1 MPNFASALA
10 SRNLIRDRTCN
21 SFRFTLTSWPKTRI
35 FLSLSPA
42 WIALLDWFLTHA
54 TKPRVSVVS
63 YLNTVPLVWGMLH
76 GEQRGLF
83 DLSFAIPAECADRLQ
98 SGLADI
104 GIVPAVELNRQK
116 LDIIRGAGIACH
128 GPVRSIFLIS
138 KVPYGEIRKLA
149 ADSTSRTSVALSRV
163 ILARKYGV
171 EPEVR
176 SHAPHLPSMLELAD
190 AALIIGDAALVLD
203 PADLPFHVLDLG
215 AEWVQMTGLP
225 MVFAVWAAR
234 ADLPKQDPQP
244 FLESMRFGI
253 EHVDQIARSEHAKVG
268 VSEDLAR
275 SYLKNNIVFELG
287 DREYAGLQ
295 TFLQYASELRSPVE
309 GRKVSV

>member
-1 MPNFASALA
+1 
-10 SRNLIRDRTCN
+10 
-21 SFRFTLTSWPKTRI
+21 
-35 FLSLSPA
+35 
-42 WIALLDWFLTHA
+42 LLNWFLPPYI
-54 TKPRVSVVS
+54 KPRVSVVS

-76 GEQRGLF
+76 GEQRGIF
-83 DLSFAIPAECADRLQ
+83 DLSFAIPAECADRLE

-116 LDIIRGAGIACH
+116 LEIVRGAGIACH

-149 ADSTSRTSVALSRV
+149 ADSTSRSSVALSRV

-176 SHAPHLPSMLELAD
+176 SHAPHLPSMLEHAD

-203 PADLPFHVLDLG
+203 PDDLPFHVLDLG

-234 ADLPKQDPQP
+234 AELPAQDPKP
-244 FLESMRFGI
+244 FLDSMLHGLAHI
-253 EHVDQIARSEHAKVG
+253 DDIARSEHAKVG

-275 SYLKNNIVFELG
+275 SYLRDNIVFELG
-287 DREYAGLQ
+287 DREYAGLK

-309 GRKVSV
+309 DRPMQGRKVSV

>member
-1 MPNFASALA
+1 
-10 SRNLIRDRTCN
+10 
-21 SFRFTLTSWPKTRI
+21 
-35 FLSLSPA
+35 
-42 WIALLDWFLTHA
+42 
-54 TKPRVSVVS
+54 VVS

-83 DLSFAIPAECADRLQ
+83 DLSFAIPAECADRLE

-116 LDIIRGAGIACH
+116 LEIIRGAGIACH

-138 KVPYGEIRKLA
+138 KVPFEEIRRLA

-176 SHAPHLPSMLELAD
+176 SHKPHLPSMLVDAD
-190 AALIIGDAALVLD
+190 AALIIGDAALVLE
-203 PADLPFHVLDLG
+203 PSELPFHVLDLG
-215 AEWVQMTGLP
+215 AEWTGMTGLP

-234 ADLPKQDPQP
+234 AAASPQDPKP
-244 FLESMRFGI
+244 FLDSLRFGLDHI
-253 EHVDQIARSEHAKVG
+253 DDIARSEHAKAG
-268 VSEDLAR
+268 VSEQLAR
-275 SYLKNNIVFELG
+275 SYLKENIVFELG
-287 DREYAGLQ
+287 DREYAGLT
-295 TFLQYASELRSPVE
+295 TFLQYASELPAEGRPVE
-309 GRKVSV
+309 GRKVSA

>member
-1 MPNFASALA
+1 
-10 SRNLIRDRTCN
+10 
-21 SFRFTLTSWPKTRI
+21 
-35 FLSLSPA
+35 
-42 WIALLDWFLTHA
+42 
-54 TKPRVSVVS
+54 VVS

-83 DLSFAIPAECADRLQ
+83 DLSFAIPAECADRLE

-104 GIVPAVELNRQK
+104 GIVPAVELNRQN
-116 LDIIRGAGIACH
+116 LEIVGGAGIACH
-128 GPVRSIFLIS
+128 GPVRSILLIS

-149 ADSTSRTSVALSRV
+149 TDSTSRTSAALSRV

-176 SHAPHLPSMLELAD
+176 SHKPHLPSMLENAD
-190 AALIIGDAALVLD
+190 AALIIGDGALVLD

-215 AEWVQMTGLP
+215 DEWVKMTGLP

-234 ADLPKQDPQP
+234 AALPPQDPKP
-244 FLESMRFGI
+244 FLDSMRFGR
-253 EHVDQIARSEHAKVG
+253 EHIGDIARSEHAKVG
-268 VSEDLAR
+268 ISEDLAR

-287 DREYAGLQ
+287 DREYAGLK
-295 TFLQYASELRSPVE
+295 TFLQYAAESRIPVE
-309 GRKVSV
+309 ERRASV

>member
-1 MPNFASALA
+1 
-10 SRNLIRDRTCN
+10 
-21 SFRFTLTSWPKTRI
+21 
-35 FLSLSPA
+35 
-42 WIALLDWFLTHA
+42 
-54 TKPRVSVVS
+54 
-63 YLNTVPLVWGMLH
+63 MLH

-116 LDIIRGAGIACH
+116 LEIIPGAGIACH

-138 KVPYGEIRKLA
+138 KVPYAEIRRLA

-176 SHAPHLPSMLELAD
+176 SHAPHLASMLEHAD

-203 PADLPFHVLDLG
+203 PAELPFQVLDLG

-234 ADLPKQDPQP
+234 AELSPQDPQP
-244 FLESMRFGI
+244 FLESLRFGQAHI
-253 EHVDQIARSEHAKVG
+253 DDIARSEHAKVG

-275 SYLKNNIVFELG
+275 SYLQNNIVFQLG
-287 DREYAGLQ
+287 DREYAGLK
-295 TFLQYASELRSPVE
+295 TFLQYASELGSRLE
-309 GRKVSV
+309 EKKVSA

>member
-1 MPNFASALA
+1 
-10 SRNLIRDRTCN
+10 
-21 SFRFTLTSWPKTRI
+21 
-35 FLSLSPA
+35 
-42 WIALLDWFLTHA
+42 
-54 TKPRVSVVS
+54 
-63 YLNTVPLVWGMLH
+63 MLH

-83 DLSFAIPAECADRLQ
+83 DLSFAIPAECADRLE

-138 KVPYGEIRKLA
+138 KVPFGEIRKLA

-176 SHAPHLPSMLELAD
+176 SHAPHLPSMLEHAD

-203 PADLPFHVLDLG
+203 PAELPFHVLDLG

-234 ADLPKQDPQP
+234 GGLPAQDPKP
-244 FLESMRFGI
+244 FLESMRFGL
-253 EHVDQIARSEHAKVG
+253 EHIDDIARSEHAKVG

-275 SYLKNNIVFELG
+275 TYLKDNIVFALG
-287 DREYAGLQ
+287 DREYAGLT
-295 TFLQYASELRSPVE
+295 TFLQYASELRTLTQERPVE

>member
-1 MPNFASALA
+1 M
-10 SRNLIRDRTCN
+10 
-21 SFRFTLTSWPKTRI
+21 
-35 FLSLSPA
+35 
-42 WIALLDWFLTHA
+42 LDWFLDTRYQTTRLSGQLSQYSPAGMGHA
-54 TKPRVSVVS
+54 
-63 YLNTVPLVWGMLH
+63 H

-83 DLSFAIPAECADRLQ
+83 DLSFAIPAECADRLE

-116 LDIIRGAGIACH
+116 LEIIRGAGIACH

-138 KVPYGEIRKLA
+138 KVPSSEIRKLA

-163 ILARKYGV
+163 ILSRKYGV

-176 SHAPHLPSMLELAD
+176 SHAPHLPSMLEHAD

-234 ADLPKQDPQP
+234 AELSAAGSAAVPGIDALRTRPYRRHRTIRARQ
-244 FLESMRFGI
+244 SRRFRRTG
-253 EHVDQIARSEHAKVG
+253 A
-268 VSEDLAR
+268 
-275 SYLKNNIVFELG
+275 IVFERQHRL
-287 DREYAGLQ
+287 RAGRPRVRRPDDFP
-295 TFLQYASELRSPVE
+295 TICFRASDSGWRGERFPYDDAPGSHRPV
-309 GRKVSV
+309 

>member
-1 MPNFASALA
+1 M
-10 SRNLIRDRTCN
+10 
-21 SFRFTLTSWPKTRI
+21 
-35 FLSLSPA
+35 
-42 WIALLDWFLTHA
+42 
-54 TKPRVSVVS
+54 VS
-63 YLNTVPLVWGMLH
+63 YLNTVPLVWGMTH

-83 DLSFAIPAECADRLQ
+83 DLSFAIPAECADRLE

-138 KVPYGEIRKLA
+138 KVPFEEIRRLA

-176 SHAPHLPSMLELAD
+176 SHQPHLPSMLEHAD

-203 PADLPFHVLDLG
+203 PADLPFQVLDLG
-215 AEWVQMTGLP
+215 AEWVKMTGLP
-225 MVFAVWAAR
+225 MVFAVWAQRHA
-234 ADLPKQDPQP
+234 LPPQDPKP
-244 FLESMRFGI
+244 FLESMHFGRNHI
-253 EHVDQIARSEHAKVG
+253 DDIARSEHAKAG
-268 VSEDLAR
+268 VSEELAR
-275 SYLKNNIVFELG
+275 SYLTNNIVFELG
-287 DREYAGLQ
+287 DREYAGLT
-295 TFLQYASELRSPVE
+295 TFLRYASELRSPVE
-309 GRKVSV
+309 GRKVSA

>member
-1 MPNFASALA
+1 
-10 SRNLIRDRTCN
+10 
-21 SFRFTLTSWPKTRI
+21 
-35 FLSLSPA
+35 
-42 WIALLDWFLTHA
+42 
-54 TKPRVSVVS
+54 
-63 YLNTVPLVWGMLH
+63 MLH

-83 DLSFAIPAECADRLQ
+83 DLSFAIPAECADRLA

-128 GPVRSIFLIS
+128 GPVRSILLIS
-138 KVPYGEIRKLA
+138 KVPYGEIRRLA
-149 ADSTSRTSVALSRV
+149 TDSTSRTSVALSRV

-176 SHAPHLPSMLELAD
+176 SHAPHLAAMLENAD

-234 ADLPKQDPQP
+234 GEFPTQNSEP
-244 FLESMRFGI
+244 FLDSMRFGRDHI
-253 EHVDQIARSEHAKVG
+253 DDIARSEHAKVG
-268 VSEDLAR
+268 VSEELAR
-275 SYLKNNIVFELG
+275 TYLRDNIVFELG
-287 DREYAGLQ
+287 EREYAGLQ
-295 TFLQYASELRSPVE
+295 TFLQYASELGASKQGEPVE
-309 GRKVSV
+309 GRKVSA